1 MGDSKLQ
8 VSVKKPC
15 AEKWDAMSSSEKGR
29 FCTSCSTEVV
39 DFTRFS
45 ESQLQDQLSIYK
57 NSNFCG
63 KFRNDQLGSRSMPI
77 SRRGLVYSFL
87 ALFGSG
93 MAWAQEKLSV
103 PVTSLLPQRDCGTSI
118 GIPVVDSSGTQIG
131 PGKIEPDTVRV
142 KPDTIEITMGVAMA
156 ELDLKP
162 VEFGFDKSEIT
173 AEAMGELGRWLYA
186 INTRTVDTIKITGH
200 ADSTGNYTYNVK
212 LSERRAE
219 EVKRVLIEHGVK
231 TPIVVVYHGFR
242 SPRESN
248 DSKIG
253 RARNRRV
260 DIRLIEHH
268 KVESK

>member
-1 MGDSKLQ
+1 MDDGKLQ

-15 AEKWDAMSSSEKGR
+15 SEKWEAMSTSEKGR
-29 FCTSCSTEVV
+29 FCSSCSTEVV
-39 DFTRFS
+39 DFTGLN
-45 ESQLQDQLSIYK
+45 EPQLQDQLSIYK
-57 NSNFCG
+57 TSNFCG
-63 KFRNDQLGSRSMPI
+63 KFRNDQLGSRSI
-77 SRRGLVYSFL
+77 SMSKRGLIYSFL
-87 ALFGSG
+87 ALFGTG
-93 MAWAQEKLSV
+93 MAWAQEKLAL
-103 PVTSLLPQRDCGTSI
+103 PVTSLLPQRDCGTTI
-118 GIPVVDSSGTQIG
+118 GVPVLDSTGVQVG
-131 PGKIEPDTVRV
+131 PGKIEPDTLVI
-142 KPDTIEITMGVAMA
+142 KPDTMEITMGVAVA
-156 ELDLKP
+156 ELGLKP

-173 AEAMGELGRWLYA
+173 AEATNELKRWLEA
-186 INTRTVDTIKITGH
+186 IETRPVDSIKITGH

-219 EVKRVLIEHGVK
+219 EVKTYLIQNGVK

-268 KVESK
+268 KVEAK